1 MKWNCDTELSEIRK
15 IYPQNM
21 QYQGLM
27 LHTDTCVYKY
37 QNLALEE
44 QHRDIRFERKVT
56 VYQWTSMRV
65 RVMGRFQGM
74 LMGVSIIFA
83 KCISYN
89 LSIDNMHNGNI
100 LKWTLVS

>member
-15 IYPQNM
+15 IYPRNM

-44 QHRDIRFERKVT
+44 QHRDIRFERK
-56 VYQWTSMRV
+56 
-65 RVMGRFQGM
+65 GD
-74 LMGVSIIFA
+74 
-83 KCISYN
+83 CISV
-89 LSIDNMHNGNI
+89 DEHACTCHG
-100 LKWTLVS
+100 